1 MSLFEKIK
9 NKRYDLQEKK
19 KYDPSDALRKAIG
32 KQSELDAARDFK
44 KDVGKDITP
53 EVKGDVKSKIDTS
66 NRFFTDQPDS
76 KTLKT
81 KSTGD
86 EGQFKTKVKF
96 DSGAKGKFVSGSPDL
111 GGTQKKFVKD
121 RRKKLEVGRTTYS
134 KNKKL
139 DKEISARRSAETT
152 KADAINRAMGTSGS
166 TEGAAGASGT
176 TTKTKTVKQSEVSKK
191 AKDFTQ
197 KINKKRTR
205 GFENVTGEG
214 QVKYP
219 KTKKE
224 LIAKRKE
231 YGIDRKGNISKT
243 GVEKYAR
250 NIKQS
255 NLPLTK
261 QDLSTAKQFAV
272 GGKKIKDSTGKVI
285 GTTTG
290 KYGGRLPRARNKN
303 MKTYDQIKRDIDL
316 KDLQKASDAKARKI
330 ARSKEL
336 KDLTKKMGEK
346 ELYQKV
352 TQKAQLKSIRPQRQ
366 FYKGA
371 LGTTQNVAK
380 ALGGKSAKV
389 APAVKTGL
397 KVVAKAGPAGA
408 IAAGTGLALLNP
420 SIRKTAKKVAKAA
433 LGAAGV
439 KAFIAKPKKVN
450 RPPSKIGINLSPK
463 A

>member
-1 MSLFEKIK
+1 MKTFEEFQ
-9 NKRYDLQEKK
+9 NKRYDLQENK
-19 KYDPSDALRKAIG
+19 RKDDLTSSPRVKATGDILKSG
-32 KQSELDAARDFK
+32 SKPTASQKQTADNVL
-44 KDVGKDITP
+44 GNL
-53 EVKGDVKSKIDTS
+53 
-66 NRFFTDQPDS
+66 NRFFTDKSDS
-76 KTLKT
+76 ETMKT
-81 KSTGD
+81 KPTGD
-86 EGQFKTKVKF
+86 EGQFKNNKNVVNREIKKTIPGKSKKISV
-96 DSGAKGKFVSGSPDL
+96 GALDKRDAAI
-111 GGTQKKFVKD
+111 
-121 RRKKLEVGRTTYS
+121 
-134 KNKKL
+134 KKL
-139 DKEISARRSAETT
+139 DKVIIKPKTGDVDKTRKLISKIEKDITKPKVGEKT
-152 KADAINRAMGTSGS
+152 KA
-166 TEGAAGASGT
+166 
-176 TTKTKTVKQSEVSKK
+176 KTIVKQFVDQRKVSQK
-191 AKDFTQ
+191 AKDFT
-197 KINKKRTR
+197 KEINKKRTG

-214 QVKYP
+214 EVKYP
-219 KTKKE
+219 KNRKD

-272 GGKKIKDSTGKVI
+272 GGKKIKDSTGKVV

-290 KYGGRLPRARNKN
+290 KYGGKLGRARNKN

-316 KDLQKASDAKARKI
+316 KDIQKASDAKARKI
-330 ARSKEL
+330 ARSQEL

-439 KAFIAKPKKVN
+439 KAFIAKPKKVS

>member
-1 MSLFEKIK
+1 MSLFERLK
-9 NKRYDLQEKK
+9 NKRQDLTEQPGDFTSKQRKDNINMLNKMFGSKERSKK
-19 KYDPSDALRKAIG
+19 TAS
-32 KQSELDAARDFK
+32 
-44 KDVGKDITP
+44 
-53 EVKGDVKSKIDTS
+53 DVK
-66 NRFFTDQPDS
+66 
-76 KTLKT
+76 KT
-81 KSTGD
+81 
-86 EGQFKTKVKF
+86 VN
-96 DSGAKGKFVSGSPDL
+96 VS
-111 GGTQKKFVKD
+111 
-121 RRKKLEVGRTTYS
+121 
-134 KNKKL
+134 NKKETQRQKRIIKKNVEAG
-139 DKEISARRSAETT
+139 DKLLQDINKRKSADLTR
-152 KADAINRAMGTSGS
+152 ADAINRAMGTSGS
-166 TEGAAGASGT
+166 TEGAAGAGGT

-272 GGKKIKDSTGKVI
+272 GGKKIKDSTGKVV

-290 KYGGRLPRARNKN
+290 KYGGKISRARNKN

-316 KDLQKASDAKARKI
+316 QDLQKASDAKARKI
-330 ARSKEL
+330 ARSNEL
-336 KDLTKKMGEK
+336 KRLNKEMGEK

-352 TQKAQLKSIRPQRQ
+352 TQRAELKSIRPQRQ

-371 LGTTQNVAK
+371 MKTTQGVAK

-397 KVVAKAGPAGA
+397 KVVAKAGPGGA
-408 IAAGTGLALLNP
+408 IAAGTALALLNP
-420 SIRKTAKKVAKAA
+420 SIRKGAKRIATAA

-439 KAFIAKPKKVN
+439 KAFMPKPKKVD

>member
-1 MSLFEKIK
+1 MSLFERLK
-9 NKRYDLQEKK
+9 NKRQDLTEQPGDFTSKQRKDNINMLNKMFGSKERSKK
-19 KYDPSDALRKAIG
+19 TAS
-32 KQSELDAARDFK
+32 
-44 KDVGKDITP
+44 
-53 EVKGDVKSKIDTS
+53 DVK
-66 NRFFTDQPDS
+66 
-76 KTLKT
+76 KT
-81 KSTGD
+81 
-86 EGQFKTKVKF
+86 VN
-96 DSGAKGKFVSGSPDL
+96 VS
-111 GGTQKKFVKD
+111 
-121 RRKKLEVGRTTYS
+121 
-134 KNKKL
+134 NKKETQRQKRIIKKNVEAG
-139 DKEISARRSAETT
+139 DKLLQDINKRKSADLTR
-152 KADAINRAMGTSGS
+152 ADAINRAMGTSGS
-166 TEGAAGASGT
+166 TEGAAGAGGT

-272 GGKKIKDSTGKVI
+272 GGKKIKDSTGKVV

-290 KYGGRLPRARNKN
+290 KYGGKISRARNKN

-316 KDLQKASDAKARKI
+316 QDLQKASDAKARKI
-330 ARSKEL
+330 ARSNEL
-336 KDLTKKMGEK
+336 KRLNKEMGEK

-352 TQKAQLKSIRPQRQ
+352 TQRAELKSIRPQRQ

-371 LGTTQNVAK
+371 MKTTQGVAK

-397 KVVAKAGPAGA
+397 KVVAKAGPGGA
-408 IAAGTGLALLNP
+408 IAAGTALALLNP
-420 SIRKTAKKVAKAA
+420 SIRKGAKRIAKAA

-439 KAFIAKPKKVN
+439 KAFMPKPKTVN
-450 RPPSKIGINLSPK
+450 RPPSKVGINLSPK